1 MKNPFFIFAL
11 SLIVLASCNNKTK
24 NKETVAVSNKINE
37 TAACYSYSKDNDSVI
52 LHITITDNLASGDL
66 VYNYFQKDKN
76 IGKINGEMKG
86 DTLYVEYTFQ
96 SEGVNS
102 VREVAF
108 LKKGNEW
115 IEGYGDLEEQSGK
128 MVFKNKATLNFKN
141 NITLKQTKCNTDE
154 HGSLLSFGYVWS
166 SVKNSSIQL
175 SETATRLNPIEAM
188 DKDKSPAYIV
198 FSKDQSKAE
207 LFLPQIANSLLLD
220 RTGTEGNYIWKNNE
234 WELIVWK
241 GYVLKKNKVAVY
253 GGQ

>member
-11 SLIVLASCNNKTK
+11 SLIFLASCNNKTK

-37 TAACYSYSKDNDSVI
+37 TAACYSYSKNNDSVI
-52 LHITITDNLASGDL
+52 LHISIKDNLVSGDL
-66 VYNYFQKDKN
+66 LYNYFQKDKN
-76 IGKINGEMKG
+76 IGKVNGEMKG
-86 DTLYVEYTFQ
+86 DTLYAEYTFQ

-102 VREVAF
+102 VREIAF

-115 IEGYGDLEEQSGK
+115 IEGYGDLEEQSGE
-128 MVFKNKATLNFKN
+128 MVFKNKTTLNFKN

-175 SETATRLNPIEAM
+175 SETATRLNPIETM
-188 DKDKSPAYIV
+188 DKDKNPAYIV
-198 FSKDQSKAE
+198 FSNDQSKAE
-207 LFLPQIANSLLLD
+207 LFLPQIANSLILN
-220 RTGTEGNYIWKNNE
+220 RTGEEGNYIWKNNE

>member
-1 MKNPFFIFAL
+1 MKNQIFILAL
-11 SLIVLASCNNKTK
+11 SIIVLASCNNKTK
-24 NKETVAVSNKINE
+24 DKETVAVSTKTNE
-37 TAACYSYSKDNDSVI
+37 TAACYSYSKDNNNVI
-52 LHITITDNLASGDL
+52 LHITITDNLVSGDL
-66 VYNYFQKDKN
+66 VYDYFQKDKN
-76 IGKINGEMKG
+76 VGKINGEMKG
-86 DTLYVEYTFQ
+86 DTLYAEYTFQ

-141 NITLKQTKCNTDE
+141 NITLKQTKCNTDK

-166 SVKNSSIQL
+166 SIKNSSIQL
-175 SETATRLNPIEAM
+175 SETATRLNPIEVM
-188 DKDKSPAYIV
+188 DKDKNPAYIV
-198 FSKDQSKAE
+198 FSNDQSKAE
-207 LFLPQIANSLLLD
+207 LFLPKTSNSLLLD
-220 RTGTEGNYIWKNNE
+220 RTGKEGNYIWKNNE
-234 WELIVWK
+234 WELIAWK